1 MDWSLQRNLKD
12 RVEPCDE
19 IGAMY
24 RINCMDCDDIY
35 IGETGRTT
43 RVRCLEH
50 KSHARCKRTDH
61 SAAADHVLLKG
72 HKMDFDNPVVLD
84 RDKRLMSRRV
94 KEALWLYST
103 DKKMNRDQ
111 GLELNPLW
119 FSVL

>member
-1 MDWSLQRNLKD
+1 MVGRPQRWDWSLQRNLKD

-19 IGAMY
+19 IGAVY

-61 SAAADHVLLKG
+61 SAAADHVLLEG
-72 HKMDFDNPVVLD
+72 HDGFRQPCSSRQRQETDVKTSEA
-84 RDKRLMSRRV
+84 RKRFG
-94 KEALWLYST
+94 ST
-103 DKKMNRDQ
+103 PRTKR
-111 GLELNPLW
+111 
-119 FSVL
+119 

>member
-1 MDWSLQRNLKD
+1 ML
-12 RVEPCDE
+12 
-19 IGAMY
+19 
-24 RINCMDCDDIY
+24 
-35 IGETGRTT
+35 
-43 RVRCLEH
+43 LE
-50 KSHARCKRTDH
+50 
-61 SAAADHVLLKG
+61 G

-94 KEALWLYST
+94 KEALWLYSM